1 MKAICDGLNLS
12 IAVSN
17 VSKAISG
24 KSAAPVLEGIKISAK
39 DSTLILTATDLEIS
53 IEQRIPAEI
62 LVEGEIVVPGKYF
75 LDFIKKLNNE
85 QIELSLVNNNC
96 LKIKYNDSE
105 GILQC
110 LNVDEF
116 PAFER
121 INMGDTFS
129 LIQKE
134 LKDLITKTVFCS
146 AVEDSRPILKGVL
159 FEIED
164 YEMTAVALDG
174 YRLALV
180 KKPLEQSSKKM
191 NVIIP
196 SRSLVEIAKLL
207 DSDENPVT
215 IYIDNNKLMVEIDN
229 VTIMTRLLEGEFI
242 LYKNIIPKDFVSTV
256 NFNKSQL
263 EEGLERASVLARGL
277 KNNLVTFDIKEEK
290 CNIVSISEIGNI
302 KEKISITLNGKELAI
317 SFNPRYVSD
326 ALKSIGVENVKFK
339 FNSSTS
345 PAIITPVDNENTVY
359 MILPIRTA

>member
-1 MKAICDGLNLS
+1 
-12 IAVSN
+12 
-17 VSKAISG
+17 
-24 KSAAPVLEGIKISAK
+24 
-39 DSTLILTATDLEIS
+39 
-53 IEQRIPAEI
+53 
-62 LVEGEIVVPGKYF
+62 
-75 LDFIKKLNNE
+75 
-85 QIELSLVNNNC
+85 
-96 LKIKYNDSE
+96 
-105 GILQC
+105 
-110 LNVDEF
+110 
-116 PAFER
+116 
-121 INMGDTFS
+121 
-129 LIQKE
+129 
-134 LKDLITKTVFCS
+134 
-146 AVEDSRPILKGVL
+146 
-159 FEIED
+159 
-164 YEMTAVALDG
+164 
-174 YRLALV
+174 
-180 KKPLEQSSKKM
+180 M